1 MKINT
6 LFLFPVA
13 FGILL
18 SSTYSTWAVEPAT
31 IDEKS
36 RVNWSSPIND
46 EFDGLVVYDK
56 HSVDGNTI
64 VSSWSKQAIQLTVS
78 EELSEVT
85 GYRRVPSSKIS
96 KDTKTSKDTDNC
108 TWDEEP
114 IYTKYTQNYR
124 VSNFIISLNNRLYKY
139 DQGSVPLQLAQA
151 LANAPIDKN
160 VRIRILT
167 DNGFTVDYEI
177 GAGTVKAW
185 RQIFR

>member
-6 LFLFPVA
+6 PFLFPVV
-13 FGILL
+13 FGMLL
-18 SSTYSTWAVEPAT
+18 SSMHITQAVEPTT
-31 IDEKS
+31 INESSGVK
-36 RVNWSSPIND
+36 WSSPVSD

-56 HSVDGNTI
+56 HSVGDNTI
-64 VSSWSKQAIQLTVS
+64 VSSWSKKAIQLTVS
-78 EELSEVT
+78 KEFSKVT
-85 GYRRVPSSKIS
+85 GSRRVRSC
-96 KDTKTSKDTDNC
+96 KTSKDTNNC

-114 IYTKYTQNYR
+114 TYTKYTQNYR
-124 VSNFIISLNNRLYKY
+124 VSNFTISINSRLYKY
-139 DQGSVPLQLAQA
+139 ERGSVPRQFAQA

-167 DNGFTVDYEI
+167 DNGFTVDSEI

>member
-6 LFLFPVA
+6 LFLWPVA

-18 SSTYSTWAVEPAT
+18 SSTCVTRAVEPVT

-46 EFDGLVVYDK
+46 EFDGLIVYDK
-56 HSVDGNTI
+56 HSVDDQTI

-78 EELSEVT
+78 KEFSQLT
-85 GYRRVPSSKIS
+85 GYRRVRPS
-96 KDTKTSKDTDNC
+96 KTSKDTKISKDPDNC
-108 TWDEEP
+108 TYEEEP

-124 VSNFIISLNNRLYKY
+124 ISNITISINGQLYKY
-139 DQGSVPLQLAQA
+139 YQGAVSRQLAQA
-151 LANAPIDKN
+151 LANAPTSKN

-167 DNGFTVDYEI
+167 DNGFTVDSEI
-177 GAGTVKAW
+177 GVGTVKAW